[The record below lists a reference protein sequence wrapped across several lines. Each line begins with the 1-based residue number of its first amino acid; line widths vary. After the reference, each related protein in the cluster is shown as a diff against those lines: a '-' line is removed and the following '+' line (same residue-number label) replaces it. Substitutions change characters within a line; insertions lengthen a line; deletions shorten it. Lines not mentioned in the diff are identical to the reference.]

1 MGVLRSENNQPTQ
14 HVEPFWHGGEGGSER
29 TERDAQAHHTTD
41 AVRAAE
47 SEIVGGHGSE
57 ILPHKECLNWSE
69 MEVTE
74 TPTA

>member
-1 MGVLRSENNQPTQ
+1 MVAKE
-14 HVEPFWHGGEGGSER
+14 
-29 TERDAQAHHTTD
+29 ERDAQAHHTTD